1 MINKLAYKKPG
12 LTQETRL
19 EKIHNVIFEN
29 SKSGSKAVAREIADL
44 IKYKQTK
51 KQKCILGLAT
61 GSSPITVYEELVN
74 IHKKEKLSFKNVITF
89 NLDEYYPISSENT
102 ESYYNF
108 MHQHLFNHVDINKE
122 NINIPKGDLKKNEI
136 EKYCKSYESKIEK
149 LGGIDFQLL
158 GIGRTGH
165 IGFNEPGS
173 SVNSITRLIK
183 LDYLTREDASKAFGG
198 IYNVPK
204 TAITMGVSTILSA
217 KRIVLLAWGEN
228 KKDVVYESIESS
240 ISQNITASF
249 LQKHNNTTFVL
260 DEGSS
265 SRITRIDSP
274 WLVDGN
280 IDWDINS
287 KTRAIAWL
295 CKQTGKSLLRLS
307 LRDYIQNHLS
317 ELAANQS
324 THDLNIEIFNRVQRT
339 ITGWPGGKPNSD
351 DTYRPE
357 RAKPEKKRVI
367 IFSPHPD
374 DDVISMGGTFQRL
387 VDQGHDVHVV
397 YQTSGNIAVSN
408 DSVLKFLEVYSDV
421 FDVNDSHIKDVKK
434 KLLDNNEIIEDK
446 FIREVATKIRE
457 KEALAATRYVGL
469 KDKNVHFLRLPFYE
483 SGKIVKNKTSKH
495 DSDLMNQIITKI
507 KPHQIY
513 AAGDLADPHGTHA
526 VCIKLLFQSLK
537 KLKKEQFMS
546 NCWVW
551 LYRGAWHEW
560 EINEIDMAVPLSP
573 QQVLKKRKSIFFHKS
588 QNNSVMFQGEDK
600 REFWERVE
608 ERNRDIAKQYRKL
621 GMADYQAME
630 TFRRYHF

>member
-44 IKYKQTK
+44 IRYKQTK

-173 SVNSITRLIK
+173 SINSITRLIK

-630 TFRRYHF
+630 TFRRYYF

>member
-1 MINKLAYKKPG
+1 MIKELKHNKPG
-12 LTQETRL
+12 STQETRL
-19 EKIHNVIFEN
+19 EKIHNVIFDN

-44 IKYKQTK
+44 IKYKQSK

-102 ESYYNF
+102 ESYYTF
-108 MHQHLFNHVDINKE
+108 MYQHLFDHIDIDKE
-122 NINIPKGDLKKNEI
+122 NINIPKGDLRKNEI

-173 SVNSITRLIK
+173 SINSITRLIK
-183 LDYLTREDASKAFGG
+183 LDYLTREDASKAFRG

-204 TAITMGVSTILSA
+204 TAITMGVSTILNS

-260 DEGSS
+260 DKGSS
-265 SRITRIDSP
+265 SRLTRIDSP

-280 IDWDINS
+280 IKWDINN

-295 CKQTGKSLLRLS
+295 CNRTGKSVLRLS

-357 RAKPEKKRVI
+357 RAKPEKKKVI

-408 DSVLKFLEVYSDV
+408 DSVLKYLEVYSDI
-421 FDVNDSHIKDVKK
+421 FDISYSLNNVKK
-434 KLLDNNEIIEDK
+434 KLLHNNEIIDDK

-469 KDKNVHFLRLPFYE
+469 KDENVHFLRLPFYE
-483 SGKIVKNKTSKH
+483 SGKILKNKTSKS

-537 KLKKEQFMS
+537 KLKKEKFMS

-573 QQVLKKRKSIFFHKS
+573 QQVLKKRKSIFFHTS
-588 QNNSVMFQGEDK
+588 QNNSVMFQGDDK

>member
-1 MINKLAYKKPG
+1 MINELQHNKPG
-12 LTQETRL
+12 LTQETSF
-19 EKIHNVIFEN
+19 EKIHNVIFNN
-29 SKSGSKAVAREIADL
+29 SIEGSKAVAREIADL
-44 IKYKQTK
+44 ITK
-51 KQKCILGLAT
+51 KKNKKENCVLGLAT
-61 GSSPITVYEELVN
+61 GSSPITIYEELVK
-74 IHKKEKLSFKNVITF
+74 IHRNEGLSFKNVITF

-102 ESYYNF
+102 ESYYTF
-108 MHQHLFNHVDINKE
+108 MHQHLFDHVDINKE
-122 NINIPKGDLKKNEI
+122 NINIPRGDLKKNEI

-173 SVNSITRLIK
+173 SINSITRLIK

-260 DEGSS
+260 DKGSS

-280 IDWDINS
+280 IYWDINS

-295 CKQTGKSLLRLS
+295 CNQTGKSLLRLS

-387 VDQGHDVHVV
+387 VDQEHDVHVV

-408 DSVLKFLEVYSDV
+408 DSVLKFLEVYSDI
-421 FDVNDSHIKDVKK
+421 FDFNDGLINDVKK
-434 KLLDNNEIIEDK
+434 KLLNNNEIIEDK

-469 KDKNVHFLRLPFYE
+469 KDENVHFLRLPFYE

-495 DSDLMNQIITKI
+495 DSDLMSQIITKI

-526 VCIKLLFQSLK
+526 VCIKLLYQSLK
-537 KLKKEQFMS
+537 KLKKEKFMS

-588 QNNSVMFQGEDK
+588 QNNSVMFQGDDK

>member
-1 MINKLAYKKPG
+1 MIKELTYKKPG
-12 LTQETRL
+12 STQETRL

-44 IKYKQTK
+44 IKYKQSK

-74 IHKKEKLSFKNVITF
+74 IHKREKLSFKNVITF
-89 NLDEYYPISSENT
+89 NLDEYYPISSKNT
-102 ESYYNF
+102 ESYYTF
-108 MHQHLFNHVDINKE
+108 MHQHLFDHVDINKE
-122 NINIPKGDLKKNEI
+122 NINIPRGDLKKNEI
-136 EKYCKSYESKIEK
+136 EKYCKSYELKIEK

-173 SVNSITRLIK
+173 SINSITRLIK

-217 KRIVLLAWGEN
+217 KRIVLIAWGEN
-228 KKDVVYESIESS
+228 KKDVVFESIEST

-260 DEGSS
+260 DKGSS

-274 WLVDGN
+274 WLVDSN

-295 CKQTGKSLLRLS
+295 CNQTGKSLLRLS

-408 DSVLKFLEVYSDV
+408 DSVLKFLEVYSDI
-421 FDVNDSHIKDVKK
+421 FDVNDSNINDVKK
-434 KLLDNNEIIEDK
+434 KLLNNNEIIEDK

-469 KDKNVHFLRLPFYE
+469 KDGNVHFLRLPFYE

-495 DSDLMNQIITKI
+495 DSDLMSQIITKI

-537 KLKKEQFMS
+537 KLKKEKFMS

-560 EINEIDMAVPLSP
+560 EINEVDMAVPLSP
-573 QQVLKKRKSIFFHKS
+573 QQVLKKRESIFFHKS
-588 QNNSVMFQGEDK
+588 QNNSVMFQGDDK

>member
-19 EKIHNVIFEN
+19 EKIHNVIFDN

-44 IKYKQTK
+44 IRYKQTK

-495 DSDLMNQIITKI
+495 DSDLMNKIITKI

-630 TFRRYHF
+630 TFRRYYF

>member
-1 MINKLAYKKPG
+1 MINELAYKKPG
-12 LTQETRL
+12 STQETRL
-19 EKIHNVIFEN
+19 EKIHNVIFDN
-29 SKSGSKAVAREIADL
+29 SKSGSKVVAREIADL
-44 IKYKQTK
+44 IKYKQSK

-74 IHKKEKLSFKNVITF
+74 IHKREKLSFKNVITF
-89 NLDEYYPISSENT
+89 NLDEYYPISNENT
-102 ESYYNF
+102 ESYYTF
-108 MHQHLFNHVDINKE
+108 MHQHLFDHVDINKE
-122 NINIPKGDLKKNEI
+122 NINIPRGDLKKNEI
-136 EKYCKSYESKIEK
+136 EKYCKSYESKIEN

-173 SVNSITRLIK
+173 SINSITRLIK

-260 DEGSS
+260 DKGSS

-287 KTRAIAWL
+287 KTRAVAWL
-295 CKQTGKSLLRLS
+295 CNQTGKSLLRLS

-317 ELAANQS
+317 ELAVNQS

-387 VDQGHDVHVV
+387 VDQEHDVHVV

-408 DSVLKFLEVYSDV
+408 DSVLKFLEVYSDI
-421 FDVNDSHIKDVKK
+421 FDVNDNFTNDVKK
-434 KLLDNNEIIEDK
+434 KLLNNNEIIEDK
-446 FIREVATKIRE
+446 FIRKVATKIRE

-469 KDKNVHFLRLPFYE
+469 KDENVHFLRLPFYE

-513 AAGDLADPHGTHA
+513 AAGDLADPHGTHS
-526 VCIKLLFQSLK
+526 VCIKLLFKSLK
-537 KLKKEQFMS
+537 KLKKEKFMN

-588 QNNSVMFQGEDK
+588 QNNSVMFQGDDK

>member
-1 MINKLAYKKPG
+1 MINELAYKKPG
-12 LTQETRL
+12 STQETRL
-19 EKIHNVIFEN
+19 EKIHNVIFDN

-44 IKYKQTK
+44 IKYKQSK

-89 NLDEYYPISSENT
+89 NLDEYFPISSQNT
-102 ESYYNF
+102 ESYYKF

-122 NINIPKGDLKKNEI
+122 NINIPRGDLKKNEI

-173 SVNSITRLIK
+173 SINSITRLIK

-240 ISQNITASF
+240 ISQNVTASF

-260 DEGSS
+260 DKGSS

-295 CKQTGKSLLRLS
+295 CNQTGKSLLRLS

-324 THDLNIEIFNRVQRT
+324 THDLNIEIFNKVQRT

-408 DSVLKFLEVYSDV
+408 DSVLKFLEVYSDI
-421 FDVNDSHIKDVKK
+421 FDVNDSHLNDVKK
-434 KLLDNNEIIEDK
+434 KLLNNNEIIEDK

-469 KDKNVHFLRLPFYE
+469 KDENVHFLRLPFYE

-495 DSDLMNQIITKI
+495 DSDLMSQIITKI

-526 VCIKLLFQSLK
+526 VCIKLLYQSLK
-537 KLKKEQFMS
+537 KLKKEKFMS

>member
-44 IKYKQTK
+44 IRYKQTK

-198 IYNVPK
+198 IYSVPK
-204 TAITMGVSTILSA
+204 TAITMGVSTILRS

-228 KKDVVYESIESS
+228 KKNVVYESIESS

-274 WLVDGN
+274 WIVDGN

-324 THDLNIEIFNRVQRT
+324 IHDLNIEIFNRVQRT

-630 TFRRYHF
+630 TFRRHYF

>member
-630 TFRRYHF
+630 TFRRYYF

>member
-1 MINKLAYKKPG
+1 MIKELTYKKPG
-12 LTQETRL
+12 STQETRL
-19 EKIHNVIFEN
+19 EKIHNVMFEN

-44 IKYKQTK
+44 IKYKQSK

-74 IHKKEKLSFKNVITF
+74 IYKREKLSFKNVITF

-102 ESYYNF
+102 ESYYTF
-108 MHQHLFNHVDINKE
+108 MHQHLFDHVDIDKE
-122 NINIPKGDLKKNEI
+122 NINIPRGDLKKNEI

-173 SVNSITRLIK
+173 SINSITRLIK

-228 KKDVVYESIESS
+228 KKDVVFESIESA

-260 DEGSS
+260 DKGSS

-274 WLVDGN
+274 WLVDSN

-295 CKQTGKSLLRLS
+295 CNQTGKSLLRLS

-408 DSVLKFLEVYSDV
+408 DSVLKFLEVYSDI
-421 FDVNDSHIKDVKK
+421 FDVNDSNINDVKK
-434 KLLDNNEIIEDK
+434 KLLNNNEIIEDK

-469 KDKNVHFLRLPFYE
+469 KDENVHFLRLPFYE

-495 DSDLMNQIITKI
+495 DSDLMSQIITKI

-537 KLKKEQFMS
+537 KLKKEKFMS

-588 QNNSVMFQGEDK
+588 QNNSVMFQGDDK

>member
-44 IKYKQTK
+44 IRYKQTK

-204 TAITMGVSTILSA
+204 TAITMGISTILSA

-630 TFRRYHF
+630 TFRRYYF

>member
-1 MINKLAYKKPG
+1 MIKELKHNKPG
-12 LTQETRL
+12 STQETRL
-19 EKIHNVIFEN
+19 EKIHNVIFDN

-44 IKYKQTK
+44 IKYKQSK

-102 ESYYNF
+102 ESYYTF
-108 MHQHLFNHVDINKE
+108 MYQHLFDHIDIDKE
-122 NINIPKGDLKKNEI
+122 NINIPKGDLRKNEI

-173 SVNSITRLIK
+173 SINSITRLIK
-183 LDYLTREDASKAFGG
+183 LDYLTREDASKAFRG

-204 TAITMGVSTILSA
+204 TAITMGVSTILNS

-260 DEGSS
+260 DKGSS
-265 SRITRIDSP
+265 SRLTRIDSP

-280 IDWDINS
+280 IKWDINN

-295 CKQTGKSLLRLS
+295 CNRTGKSVLRLS

-357 RAKPEKKRVI
+357 RAKPEKKKVI

-408 DSVLKFLEVYSDV
+408 DSVLKYLEVYSDI
-421 FDVNDSHIKDVKK
+421 FDISYSLNNVKK
-434 KLLDNNEIIEDK
+434 KLLNNNEIIDDK

-469 KDKNVHFLRLPFYE
+469 KDENVHFLRLPFYE
-483 SGKIVKNKTSKH
+483 SGKISKNKTSKS

-537 KLKKEQFMS
+537 KLKKEKFMS

-573 QQVLKKRKSIFFHKS
+573 QQVLKKRKSIFFHTS
-588 QNNSVMFQGEDK
+588 QNNSVMFQGDDK

>member
-1 MINKLAYKKPG
+1 MIKELTYKKPG
-12 LTQETRL
+12 STQETRL

-44 IKYKQTK
+44 IKYKQSK

-74 IHKKEKLSFKNVITF
+74 IHKREKLSFKNVITF

-102 ESYYNF
+102 ESYYTF
-108 MHQHLFNHVDINKE
+108 MHQHLFDHVDINKE
-122 NINIPKGDLKKNEI
+122 NINIPRGDLKKNEI
-136 EKYCKSYESKIEK
+136 EKYCKSYESNIEK

-173 SVNSITRLIK
+173 SINSITRLIK

-217 KRIVLLAWGEN
+217 KRIVLLACGEN

-260 DEGSS
+260 DMGSS

-274 WLVDGN
+274 WLVDSN

-295 CKQTGKSLLRLS
+295 CNQTGKSLLRLS

-408 DSVLKFLEVYSDV
+408 DSVLKFLEVYSDI
-421 FDVNDSHIKDVKK
+421 FDVNDSHINDVKN
-434 KLLDNNEIIEDK
+434 KLINNNEIIEDK

-469 KDKNVHFLRLPFYE
+469 KDENVHFLRLPFYE

-495 DSDLMNQIITKI
+495 DSDLMSQIITKI

-537 KLKKEQFMS
+537 KLKKEKFMS

-573 QQVLKKRKSIFFHKS
+573 QQVIKKRKSIFFHKS
-588 QNNSVMFQGEDK
+588 QNNSVMFQGDDK

>member
-280 IDWDINS
+280 VDWDINS

-421 FDVNDSHIKDVKK
+421 FDVNDSHINDVKK
-434 KLLDNNEIIEDK
+434 KLLNNNEIIEDK
-446 FIREVATKIRE
+446 FIRGVAAKIRE

-469 KDKNVHFLRLPFYE
+469 KDENVHFLRLPFYE

-537 KLKKEQFMS
+537 KLKKEKFMS

-630 TFRRYHF
+630 TFRRYYF

>member
-19 EKIHNVIFEN
+19 EKIHNVIFDN

-102 ESYYNF
+102 ESYYKF

-122 NINIPKGDLKKNEI
+122 NINIPQGDLKKNEI

-280 IDWDINS
+280 VDWDINS

-408 DSVLKFLEVYSDV
+408 DSVLKFLEVYSDI
-421 FDVNDSHIKDVKK
+421 FDVNDSHVKDVKK
-434 KLLDNNEIIEDK
+434 KLLNNNEIIEDK

-469 KDKNVHFLRLPFYE
+469 KDENVHFLRLPFYE

-537 KLKKEQFMS
+537 KLKKEKFMS

-630 TFRRYHF
+630 TFRRYYF

>member
-12 LTQETRL
+12 STQETRL
-19 EKIHNVIFEN
+19 EKIHNVIFDN

-51 KQKCILGLAT
+51 NQKCILGLAT

-74 IHKKEKLSFKNVITF
+74 IHNKEKLSFKNVITF

-295 CKQTGKSLLRLS
+295 CMQTGKSLLRLS

-324 THDLNIEIFNRVQRT
+324 TYDLNIEIFNRVQRT

-434 KLLDNNEIIEDK
+434 KLLNNNEIIEDK
-446 FIREVATKIRE
+446 FIRQVATKIRE

-469 KDKNVHFLRLPFYE
+469 KDENVHFLRLPFYE
-483 SGKIVKNKTSKH
+483 SGKIVKNKTSKY

-507 KPHQIY
+507 RPHQIY

-537 KLKKEQFMS
+537 KLKKEKFMS

-630 TFRRYHF
+630 TFRRYYF

>member
-1 MINKLAYKKPG
+1 MINKLSYKKPG
-12 LTQETRL
+12 STQETRL
-19 EKIHNVIFEN
+19 EKIHNVIFDN

-89 NLDEYYPISSENT
+89 NLDEYYPISSKNT

-173 SVNSITRLIK
+173 SINSITRLIK

-260 DEGSS
+260 DKGSS

-324 THDLNIEIFNRVQRT
+324 IHDLNIEIFNRVQRT

-421 FDVNDSHIKDVKK
+421 FDVNVSHIKDVKK
-434 KLLDNNEIIEDK
+434 KLLNNNEIIEDK

-469 KDKNVHFLRLPFYE
+469 KDENVHFLRLPFYE
-483 SGKIVKNKTSKH
+483 SGKIVKNKTSKY

-537 KLKKEQFMS
+537 KLKKEKFMS

-630 TFRRYHF
+630 TFRRYYF

>member
-1 MINKLAYKKPG
+1 MINELAYKKPG
-12 LTQETRL
+12 STQETRL

-29 SKSGSKAVAREIADL
+29 SKSGSIAVAREIADL
-44 IKYKQTK
+44 IKYKQSK
-51 KQKCILGLAT
+51 EQKCILGLAT

-74 IHKKEKLSFKNVITF
+74 IHKREKLSFKNVITF
-89 NLDEYYPISSENT
+89 NLDEYYPISSENA
-102 ESYYNF
+102 ESYYKF
-108 MHQHLFNHVDINKE
+108 MHQHLFDHIDINKE
-122 NINIPKGDLKKNEI
+122 NINIPRGDLKKNEI
-136 EKYCKSYESKIEK
+136 EKYCKLYESKIEK

-173 SVNSITRLIK
+173 SINSITRLIK

-228 KKDVVYESIESS
+228 KKDVIYESIESS

-260 DEGSS
+260 DKGSS

-280 IDWDINS
+280 INWDINS

-295 CKQTGKSLLRLS
+295 CSQTGKSLLRLS

-387 VDQGHDVHVV
+387 VDQGHDVHIV

-408 DSVLKFLEVYSDV
+408 DSVLKFLEVYSDI
-421 FDVNDSHIKDVKK
+421 FNVNDSFVNDVKK
-434 KLLDNNEIIEDK
+434 KLLNNNEIIEDK

-469 KDKNVHFLRLPFYE
+469 KDQNVHFLRLPFYE

-537 KLKKEQFMS
+537 KLKREKFMN

-608 ERNRDIAKQYRKL
+608 QRNRDIAKQYRKL

>member
-1 MINKLAYKKPG
+1 MIKELKHNKPG
-12 LTQETRL
+12 STQETRL
-19 EKIHNVIFEN
+19 EKIHNVIFDN

-44 IKYKQTK
+44 IKYKQSK

-102 ESYYNF
+102 ESYYTF
-108 MHQHLFNHVDINKE
+108 MYQHLFDHIDIDKE
-122 NINIPKGDLKKNEI
+122 NINIPKGDLRKNEI

-173 SVNSITRLIK
+173 SINSITRLIK
-183 LDYLTREDASKAFGG
+183 LDYLTREDASKAFRG

-204 TAITMGVSTILSA
+204 TAITMGVSTILNS

-260 DEGSS
+260 DKGSS
-265 SRITRIDSP
+265 SRLTRIDSP

-280 IDWDINS
+280 IKWDINN

-295 CKQTGKSLLRLS
+295 CNRTGKSVLRLS

-357 RAKPEKKRVI
+357 RAKPEKKKVI

-408 DSVLKFLEVYSDV
+408 DSVLKYLEVYSDI
-421 FDVNDSHIKDVKK
+421 FDISYSLNNVKK
-434 KLLDNNEIIEDK
+434 KLLHNNEIIDDK

-469 KDKNVHFLRLPFYE
+469 KDENVHFLRLPFYE
-483 SGKIVKNKTSKH
+483 SGKISKNKTSKS

-537 KLKKEQFMS
+537 KLKKEKFMS

-573 QQVLKKRKSIFFHKS
+573 QQVLKKRKSIFFHTS
-588 QNNSVMFQGEDK
+588 QNNSVMFQGDDK

>member
-1 MINKLAYKKPG
+1 MIKELTYKKPG
-12 LTQETRL
+12 STQETRL

-44 IKYKQTK
+44 IKYKQSK

-89 NLDEYYPISSENT
+89 NLDEYYPISYKNT
-102 ESYYNF
+102 ESYYTF
-108 MHQHLFNHVDINKE
+108 MHQHLFDHVDINKE
-122 NINIPKGDLKKNEI
+122 NINIPRGDLKKNEI

-173 SVNSITRLIK
+173 SINSITRLIK

-204 TAITMGVSTILSA
+204 TAITMGISTILSA

-228 KKDVVYESIESS
+228 KKDVVFESIEST

-260 DEGSS
+260 DKGSS

-274 WLVDGN
+274 WLVDSN

-408 DSVLKFLEVYSDV
+408 DSVLKFLEVYSDI
-421 FDVNDSHIKDVKK
+421 FDVSNSIINNVKK
-434 KLLDNNEIIEDK
+434 KLLNNNEILEDK
-446 FIREVATKIRE
+446 FIREVAAKIRE

-469 KDKNVHFLRLPFYE
+469 KDENIHFLRLPFYE
-483 SGKIVKNKTSKH
+483 SGKIVKNKTSNH
-495 DSDLMNQIITKI
+495 DSYLMNQIITKI

-537 KLKKEQFMS
+537 KLKKEKFMS

-588 QNNSVMFQGEDK
+588 QNNSVMFQGDDK

>member
-1 MINKLAYKKPG
+1 MIKELKYKKPG
-12 LTQETRL
+12 STQETRL
-19 EKIHNVIFEN
+19 EKIHNVIFDN

-44 IKYKQTK
+44 IIYKQSK

-102 ESYYNF
+102 ESYYTF
-108 MHQHLFNHVDINKE
+108 MHQHLFDHIDIDKE
-122 NINIPKGDLKKNEI
+122 NINIPKGNLRKNEI

-173 SVNSITRLIK
+173 SINSITRLIK
-183 LDYLTREDASKAFGG
+183 LDYLTREDASKAFRG

-204 TAITMGVSTILSA
+204 TAITMGVSTILNA

-260 DEGSS
+260 DKGSS
-265 SRITRIDSP
+265 SKLTRIDSP
-274 WLVDGN
+274 WLVDSN
-280 IDWDINS
+280 IKWDINN

-295 CKQTGKSLLRLS
+295 CNRTGKSVLRLS

-357 RAKPEKKRVI
+357 RAKPEKKKVI

-408 DSVLKFLEVYSDV
+408 DSVLKFLEVYSDIFNV
-421 FDVNDSHIKDVKK
+421 GDSLKDVKK
-434 KLLDNNEIIEDK
+434 KLLNNNEIIEDK

-469 KDKNVHFLRLPFYE
+469 KDENVHFLRLPFYE
-483 SGKIVKNKTSKH
+483 SGKIIKNKTSKH
-495 DSDLMNQIITKI
+495 DGDIMNQIITKI

-537 KLKKEQFMS
+537 KLKKEKFMS

-560 EINEIDMAVPLSP
+560 EINEIEMAVPLSP
-573 QQVLKKRKSIFFHKS
+573 QQVLKKRKSIFFHTS
-588 QNNSVMFQGEDK
+588 QNNSVMFQGDDK

>member
-1 MINKLAYKKPG
+1 MINELAYKKPG
-12 LTQETRL
+12 STQETRL
-19 EKIHNVIFEN
+19 EKIHNVIFDN

-89 NLDEYYPISSENT
+89 NLDEYYPISSKNT

-122 NINIPKGDLKKNEI
+122 NINIPQGDLKKNEI

-173 SVNSITRLIK
+173 SINSITRLIK

-280 IDWDINS
+280 IDWNINS

-387 VDQGHDVHVV
+387 VDQGHDVHIV

-408 DSVLKFLEVYSDV
+408 DSVLKFLEVYSDI
-421 FDVNDSHIKDVKK
+421 FDVNNSFVNDVKK
-434 KLLDNNEIIEDK
+434 KLLNNNEIIEDK

-469 KDKNVHFLRLPFYE
+469 KDENVHFLRLPFYE
-483 SGKIVKNKTSKH
+483 SGKIVKNKTSKN

-513 AAGDLADPHGTHA
+513 AAGDLVDPHGTHA

-537 KLKKEQFMS
+537 KLKKEKFMS

-621 GMADYQAME
+621 GMADYEAME

>member
-1 MINKLAYKKPG
+1 MINELAYKKPG
-12 LTQETRL
+12 STQETRL
-19 EKIHNVIFEN
+19 EKIHNVIFDN
-29 SKSGSKAVAREIADL
+29 SKSGSKVVAREIADL
-44 IKYKQTK
+44 IKYKQSK

-74 IHKKEKLSFKNVITF
+74 IHKREKLSFKNVITF
-89 NLDEYYPISSENT
+89 NLDEYYPISNENT
-102 ESYYNF
+102 ESYYTF
-108 MHQHLFNHVDINKE
+108 MHQHLFDHVDINKE
-122 NINIPKGDLKKNEI
+122 NINIPRGDLKKNEI
-136 EKYCKSYESKIEK
+136 EKYCKSYESKIEN

-173 SVNSITRLIK
+173 SINSITRLIK

-240 ISQNITASF
+240 ISQNVTASF

-260 DEGSS
+260 DKGSS

-274 WLVDGN
+274 WLVDSN

-295 CKQTGKSLLRLS
+295 CNQTGKSLLRLS
-307 LRDYIQNHLS
+307 VRDYIQNHLS

-387 VDQGHDVHVV
+387 VDQGHYVHVV

-408 DSVLKFLEVYSDV
+408 DSVLKFLEVYSDI
-421 FDVNDSHIKDVKK
+421 FDVNDSHINDVKN
-434 KLLDNNEIIEDK
+434 KLLNNNEIIEDK

-469 KDKNVHFLRLPFYE
+469 KDENVHFLRLPFYE

-495 DSDLMNQIITKI
+495 DSDLMSQIITKI

-537 KLKKEQFMS
+537 KLKKEKFMS

-573 QQVLKKRKSIFFHKS
+573 QQVIKKRKSIFFHKS
-588 QNNSVMFQGEDK
+588 QNNSVMFQGDDK

>member
-1 MINKLAYKKPG
+1 MINKLSYKKPG
-12 LTQETRL
+12 STQETRL
-19 EKIHNVIFEN
+19 EKIHNVIFDN

-44 IKYKQTK
+44 IKYKQSK
-51 KQKCILGLAT
+51 EQKCILGLAT

-74 IHKKEKLSFKNVITF
+74 IHKREKLSFKNVITF
-89 NLDEYYPISSENT
+89 NLDEYYPISSKNT

-122 NINIPKGDLKKNEI
+122 NINIPQGDLKKNEI

-173 SVNSITRLIK
+173 SINSITRLIK

-240 ISQNITASF
+240 ITQNITASF

-280 IDWDINS
+280 IDWNINS

-387 VDQGHDVHVV
+387 VDQGHDVHIV

-408 DSVLKFLEVYSDV
+408 DSVLKFLEVYSDI
-421 FDVNDSHIKDVKK
+421 FDVNNSFVNDVKK
-434 KLLDNNEIIEDK
+434 KLLNNNEIIEDK

-469 KDKNVHFLRLPFYE
+469 KDENVHFLRLPFYE
-483 SGKIVKNKTSKH
+483 SGKIVKNKTSKT

-513 AAGDLADPHGTHA
+513 AAGDLVDPHGTHA

-537 KLKKEQFMS
+537 KLKKEKFMS

-621 GMADYQAME
+621 GMADYEAME

>member
-1 MINKLAYKKPG
+1 MINKLSYKKPG

-19 EKIHNVIFEN
+19 EKIHNVIFDN

-89 NLDEYYPISSENT
+89 NLDEYYPISSKNT

-173 SVNSITRLIK
+173 SINSITRLIK

-240 ISQNITASF
+240 ITQNITASF

-280 IDWDINS
+280 IDWNINS

-387 VDQGHDVHVV
+387 VDQGHDVHIV

-408 DSVLKFLEVYSDV
+408 DSVLKFLEVYSDI
-421 FDVNDSHIKDVKK
+421 FDVNDSFVNDVKK
-434 KLLDNNEIIEDK
+434 KLLNNNEIIEDK

-469 KDKNVHFLRLPFYE
+469 KDENVHFLRLPFYE

-495 DSDLMNQIITKI
+495 DSVLMNQIITKI

-537 KLKKEQFMS
+537 ILKKEKFMS

-621 GMADYQAME
+621 GMADYEAME

>member
-108 MHQHLFNHVDINKE
+108 MHQHLFDHVDINKE

-421 FDVNDSHIKDVKK
+421 FDVNDSHINDVKK
-434 KLLDNNEIIEDK
+434 KLLNNNEIIEDK

-469 KDKNVHFLRLPFYE
+469 KDENVHFLRLPFYE

-537 KLKKEQFMS
+537 KLKKEKFMS